1 MNLIGALTSCWIHP
15 LQTAF
20 LSSRTQRDIVS
31 PSSPLST
38 STVIIRKNVHEF
50 NIITNLCF
58 LCVDRL
64 WHRKQTNKVDTF
76 YIDLWMLTLDRTRYS
91 YPLLGTEARRGGGGV
106 GAGVNEIYFKTKR
119 SILEPEVSQ
128 LGKSG

>member
-1 MNLIGALTSCWIHP
+1 MNFIGPLTSCWMYP

-20 LSSRTQRDIVS
+20 SSSRTQRDIVS

-58 LCVDRL
+58 SCVDRL
-64 WHRKQTNKVDTF
+64 WLRKQTNKC
-76 YIDLWMLTLDRTRYS
+76 RY
-91 YPLLGTEARRGGGGV
+91 PFT
-106 GAGVNEIYFKTKR
+106 
-119 SILEPEVSQ
+119 
-128 LGKSG
+128 

>member
-1 MNLIGALTSCWIHP
+1 MNLIRALTSCWIHP

-38 STVIIRKNVHEF
+38 STVIIRKNVHEIK
-50 NIITNLCF
+50 IITNLCF

-64 WHRKQTNKVDTF
+64 GTGNKQKKVDTF
-76 YIDLWMLTLDRTRYS
+76 LHRSLDLN
-91 YPLLGTEARRGGGGV
+91 P
-106 GAGVNEIYFKTKR
+106 
-119 SILEPEVSQ
+119 
-128 LGKSG
+128 